1 MKATVSDDEAVKG
14 GVAVEER
21 PIGAEPEEVTK
32 ITTSIFPGRYVQG
45 AGALRS
51 LREEVGR
58 LGKKALAVVDRS
70 VDKVVAPY
78 LKSGDGV
85 TFVPQEFCGE
95 CCDPEIERLSAIA
108 RKENCTVIVGIG
120 GGKSLDTAKAV
131 GFTIGRPV
139 AIVPTL
145 ASTDA
150 PCSALSV
157 IYTPKGAFARYLVLP
172 RNPEV
177 VLVDTAII
185 SRAPVRFLVSGMGDA
200 LSTWFEAEDCHIK
213 QAGNMTGRM
222 GSMSAFALAKL
233 CYDTLL
239 NYGPAA
245 KLACETGVVSP
256 ALEHIVEANTLLS
269 GLGFES
275 GGLSGAHAIHNGLTI
290 LEETHPYWH
299 GEKVAIGTLALL
311 MLTDRPPCVIKDVF
325 DFCEEVGLPIT
336 LAQIGLGSITDKQL
350 MAVATAACAPGE
362 TIHNAPCEVT
372 PKRVFA
378 AIKAADA
385 EGRSRL
391 AKHGHA

>member
-1 MKATVSDDEAVKG
+1 LKSTCNTKAAI
-14 GVAVEER
+14 EEK
-21 PIGAEPEEVTK
+21 PTMTEPEEVTK

-51 LREEVGR
+51 LREEIGR
-58 LGKKALAVVDRS
+58 LGKKALAVVDSS
-70 VDKVVAPY
+70 VDKIVAPY

-85 TFVPQEFCGE
+85 TFLCNEFCGE
-95 CCDPEIERLSAIA
+95 CCDPEIERLATIA
-108 RKENCTVIVGIG
+108 RKENCDVIIGVG
-120 GGKSLDTAKAV
+120 GGKALDTAKAV
-131 GFTIGRPV
+131 GFTMHKPV

-157 IYTPKGAFARYLVLP
+157 IYKPTGEFARYLVLP

-185 SRAPVRFLVSGMGDA
+185 CKAPVRFLVSGMGDA
-200 LSTWFEAEDCHIK
+200 LSTWFEAEDCQIK
-213 QAGNMTGRM
+213 HAGNMTGRV
-222 GSMSAFALAKL
+222 GSMSAYALAKL

-239 NYGPAA
+239 NYGTAA
-245 KLACETGVVSP
+245 KLACEAGVVTP
-256 ALEHIVEANTLLS
+256 ALEHVVEANTLLS

-290 LEETHPYWH
+290 LPETHHFWH

-311 MLTDRPPCVIKDVF
+311 MLTDRPPSVIKEAF
-325 DFCEEVGLPIT
+325 DFCEAVGLPIT
-336 LAQIGLGSITDKQL
+336 LEQIGLKNITDKQL
-350 MAVATAACAPGE
+350 MDVATAACAPGE
-362 TIHNAPCEVT
+362 TIHNAPTEVT

-385 EGRSRL
+385 EGRCRME
-391 AKHGHA
+391 KHALVHA

>member
-1 MKATVSDDEAVKG
+1 MKPKNNDKG
-14 GVAVEER
+14 NVAVEEQ
-21 PIGAEPEEVTK
+21 PTIVEPEEVTK
-32 ITTSIFPGRYVQG
+32 ITTTIFPGRYVQG
-45 AGALRS
+45 AGAMRS
-51 LREEVGR
+51 LRGEVGL
-58 LGKKALAVVDRS
+58 LGKKALAIVDRAI
-70 VDKVVAPY
+70 DKIVAPY
-78 LKSGDGV
+78 LQSGDGV
-85 TFVPQEFCGE
+85 TYLCTEFCGE
-95 CCDPEIERLSAIA
+95 CCDAEIDRLAALA
-108 RKENCTVIVGIG
+108 RKENCDVIVGLG
-120 GGKSLDTAKAV
+120 GGKALDTAKAV
-131 GFTIGRPV
+131 AFTIAKPV
-139 AIVPTL
+139 VIVTTL

-157 IYTPKGAFARYLVLP
+157 IYTPTGEFARYLVLP
-172 RNPEV
+172 RNPNV
-177 VLVDTAII
+177 VVVDTAII
-185 SRAPVRFLVSGMGDA
+185 CKAPVRFLVSGMGDA

-233 CYDTLL
+233 CFDTLL
-239 NYGPAA
+239 SYGATA
-245 KLACETGVVSP
+245 KLACEAGVVSP

-290 LEETHPYWH
+290 LPETHHYWH

-311 MLTDRPPCVIKDVF
+311 MLTDRPPSIIKAVF

-336 LAQIGLGSITDKQL
+336 LAQIGLENITDKQL

-372 PKRVFA
+372 PKRVFD

-385 EGRSRL
+385 EGRARV
-391 AKHGHA
+391 AKHAYAHA